1 MESLAAN
8 PWAMA
13 SMAAKLISL
22 LGIAG
27 VVGGSFSIYLGHSTG
42 FGREPRL
49 WRYLLF
55 SAALGLGATLVFFLA
70 QVGAI
75 NQAGLAGVLDVD
87 MALILAQT
95 SHGYMTGLRGLGFS
109 AVLVACLLWQ
119 VSAGAGSRIRARQ
132 AGMFCLIAAI
142 ALLGLSFALTGH
154 VSELSA
160 VARAALILHVLAA
173 FLWLGSL
180 YPLLRLSTV
189 ANMSQVQRLMRLFG
203 AAALLIVGVLLISG
217 IFLLT
222 RLVQSLDALFT
233 TAYGLTLLAKLAGV
247 SCLLAL
253 AAINKLLLVPRL
265 TARASGAHL
274 RASIRTE
281 IIVAVLVLAATT
293 WLTTAVGPAI

>member
-13 SMAAKLISL
+13 SMAAKLLSL

-27 VVGGSFSIYLGHSTG
+27 VVGGSFSIYLAHSTG

-55 SAALGLGATLVFFLA
+55 SAVLGLGATLVFFLA

-75 NQAGLAGVLDVD
+75 NQAGLAGMLDVD
-87 MALILAQT
+87 MALILTQARPG
-95 SHGYMTGLRGLGFS
+95 HMTGLRVLGFG
-109 AVLVACLLWQ
+109 AVLVACLLWR
-119 VSAGAGSRIRARQ
+119 VSANAGSRLRARQ
-132 AGMFCLIAAI
+132 VGVLCLIAAI

-154 VSELSA
+154 VSELS
-160 VARAALILHVLAA
+160 VLARAALILHVVAA
-173 FLWLGSL
+173 VLWVGSL

-189 ANMSQVQRLMRLFG
+189 ADLPQVQRVMQVFG
-203 AAALLIVGVLLISG
+203 AAALLIVAVLLISG

-222 RLVQSLDALFT
+222 RLVQSLDALLT
-233 TAYGLTLLAKLAGV
+233 TAYGWALLVKLAGV
-247 SCLLAL
+247 SGLLVL
-253 AAINKLLLVPRL
+253 AGINKLLLVPRL
-265 TARASGAHL
+265 TVSASGAQL

-281 IIVAVLVLAATT
+281 IVVAAFVLAATT

>member
-8 PWAMA
+8 SWAMA
-13 SMAAKLISL
+13 SMAAKLLSL

-27 VVGGSFSIYLGHSTG
+27 VVGGSFSIYLAHSTG
-42 FGREPRL
+42 FGREPHL
-49 WRYLLF
+49 WRYLRF
-55 SAALGLGATLVFFLA
+55 SAVLGLGATLVSFLA

-75 NQAGLAGVLDVD
+75 NQTGLTGMLDVD

-95 SHGYMTGLRGLGFS
+95 SHGYVTELRGLGFG

-119 VSAGAGSRIRARQ
+119 VSASSGSRMRARQ
-132 AGMFCLIAAI
+132 ADVFCLIAAI

-160 VARAALILHVLAA
+160 VARAALILHVVAA
-173 FLWLGSL
+173 FLWVGSL

-189 ANMSQVQRLMRLFG
+189 ANMSQVQSLMQLFG
-203 AAALLIVGVLLISG
+203 AAALLIVAVLLISG

-222 RLVQSLDALFT
+222 RLVQPLNALVT
-233 TAYGLTLLAKLAGV
+233 TAYGLTLLMKLAGV
-247 SCLLAL
+247 SGLLAL
-253 AAINKLLLVPRL
+253 AGTNKLLLVPRL
-265 TARASGAHL
+265 TVRASGAQL

-281 IIVAVLVLAATT
+281 IIVAVCVLAATT
-293 WLTTAVGPAI
+293 WLTTSVGPAI